1 MNDKMTKALIH
12 FIPTEMLIAAISR
25 WPYGY
30 YMLLRVVVFAASE
43 QMFGAIKQIFG
54 ADEQLS
60 GCAQSEKEA
69 VCTAPAV

>member
-1 MNDKMTKALIH
+1 MTKALIH

-25 WPYGY
+25 WPYG
-30 YMLLRVVVFAASE
+30 LLRVVVFAASE